1 MGLDN
6 LDQNYYD
13 KSFPGNNHPWKMYRK
28 KPIQVR
34 AIQWN
39 GSNTEDIVRFSG
51 GKANRHTA
59 YEGNTPIETNYLDIH
74 TLEGVMVASIGDF
87 IIEGVQGE
95 FYPCKPDIFEK
106 TYEEVWD

>member
-13 KSFPGNNHPWKMYRK
+13 KNFLGNNHPWKIYRK
-28 KPIQVR
+28 KPVKIK

-39 GSNTEDIVRFSG
+39 GSNTNDIYIFSN
-51 GKANRHTA
+51 GKVNKHIA
-59 YEGNTPIETNYLDIH
+59 YEGNTPIETNYLDVH
-74 TLEGVMVASIGDF
+74 TLEGVMVASIGYF

-95 FYPCKPDIFEK
+95 FYPCRPDIFKK
-106 TYEEVWD
+106 TYETI